1 MLKRNDVPNME
12 ISTPKFQARNRN
24 IKCFLCLGVEHITSQ
39 CPNKRTMIVHVNRDV
54 IHESESDKVE
64 ADDDDVELFM
74 ARHAL
79 NVHIIEDETEQ
90 SN

>member
-54 IHESESDKVE
+54 IHESEATKKYHSLRK
-64 ADDDDVELFM
+64 LM
-74 ARHAL
+74 MTML
-79 NVHIIEDETEQ
+79 NYLWQ
-90 SN
+90 GML